1 MRMPEPGQRM
11 PAAQVHRPVLKGRQ
25 SVAGLWFSSEWLPEP
40 LRARRIVEAWRVGA
54 QLFRFAEGDLLRF
67 AAPVSLDCDR
77 LAGWPLRREGAAL
90 CSAELDRNERAALPM
105 ADIWLVQ
112 GGEVL
117 ALQLSQA
124 TPFDVSMWLDAGP
137 ALLDTFDC
145 REALPQPVVLDAE
158 GRSVRDVLGDAIPP
172 ASDEQLEFLKSMAER
187 ARDMEAR
194 RGVMKTGAPAR
205 RASGPTGWAGSGN
218 VHKWWGWALVALALL
233 AFFLSGGKQ
242 APSSVDLT
250 KPSASRH
257 EPSMQL
263 DASSIGVAIATLLIV
278 ALVIWAMT
286 RVEARRARQSKGGRP
301 ASKPATSAR
310 PAPSP
315 SSPSPS
321 LKPRGNATPLRSRW
335 RDWMARMAIASQLS
349 KLLGRQQAAYMRR
362 MLKMFDDGD
371 LMEALRHAI
380 PLGGEGHDV
389 GQAFGTPGRRDS
401 LSLNGSNGPR
411 SGIYVDDNFQEHLR
425 QLYRKSFE
433 KLDRDG
439 RIDEAVFVLAELLQV
454 RQEALDYLEKHQRHA
469 QAAELALGWDRP
481 SEVIVR
487 LLCLAGDWR
496 RAIAVARR
504 DNAFANA
511 VLQLQ
516 AKWPEMANRLREEWG
531 EALAQRGEWLKAVDA
546 VWPVPA
552 AREKAVAWLLA
563 AEAAD
568 GRLAARAL
576 VQRALL
582 LPDTLDACAERLRAL
597 RDDPLLHRE
606 RAALASELLA
616 VASHT
621 ATSRGLMAVLMPA
634 LLADHAGGHGRLDKK
649 AFQALLRLNA
659 DPLLQADMPGGEMPG
674 FQARPLVKQP
684 RPLVLDAPAA
694 GAHAVHDAALL
705 DDGRYL
711 LALGEAGAV
720 MTDTTGHVL
729 ARFAAPAYRL
739 VPAYSGQV
747 ALALA
752 QRDGLW
758 RVSRLDLVQRQ
769 IDDLGFAAIDHFVT
783 EFDGI
788 GWTVARGNRIQV
800 LDTGRSLQD
809 VLWQVADLPGE
820 VVELTATRH
829 LEQFVVHDD
838 VLGPS
843 LWRYQCELRRL
854 LSRERMDFSAI
865 PMSKHMLHPQLGA
878 FRLLGETEEGGTLC
892 LRWRVVAGIEGV
904 VRVPDHADAPE
915 GTALGFWVDGD
926 WLVMLRSASGNC
938 TLQWLVLGGGRAA
951 ATLAWPDGEPGMRA
965 VANGWLVFD
974 GQGRVLHLDTE
985 RSVATGFAIR

>member
-1 MRMPEPGQRM
+1 MRLPEPEQRM
-11 PAAQVHRPVLKGRQ
+11 PAAQVRYPVLKGRQ
-25 SVAGLWFSSEWLPEP
+25 AVAGLWFSSDWLAEP
-40 LRARRIVEAWRVGA
+40 LRAHRVVEAWRVGS
-54 QLFRFAEGDLLRF
+54 QLFRFAQGDLLRF
-67 AAPVSLDCDR
+67 AAPVSLDCER
-77 LAGWPLRREGAAL
+77 LAGWPLRREGATL
-90 CSAELDRNERAALPM
+90 CSAELDADERAALPV

-124 TPFDVSMWLDAGP
+124 TPFDASMWLDVGP

-145 REALPQPVVLDAE
+145 REALPPPVVLEAE
-158 GRSVRDVLGDAIPP
+158 GRTVREVLGDAIPP

-187 ARDMEAR
+187 ARDLEAR
-194 RGVMKTGAPAR
+194 RGVTRAGAAAPRASSHTGAGR
-205 RASGPTGWAGSGN
+205 GY
-218 VHKWWGWALVALALL
+218 KLWGWVLVALVLL
-233 AFFLSGGKQ
+233 GLFLSGGNQ
-242 APSSVDLT
+242 APSPMDLA
-250 KPSASRH
+250 KPTASRH
-257 EPSMQL
+257 EPSSQL

-278 ALVIWAMT
+278 GLVIWAMT
-286 RVEARRARQSKGGRP
+286 RVEARRARPPRGSRPVPASTRP
-301 ASKPATSAR
+301 A

-315 SSPSPS
+315 SSSSS
-321 LKPRGNATPLRSRW
+321 LKPRGNARPLRSRW
-335 RDWMARMAIASQLS
+335 RDWMARMAVASQLS

-380 PLGGEGHDV
+380 PLGGEAGDI

-401 LSLNGSNGPR
+401 LSLNGATGPR
-411 SGIYVDDNFQEHLR
+411 SGIYIDDNFQEHLR

-454 RQEALDYLEKHQRHA
+454 RQEALDYLEKHQRYA
-469 QAAELALGWDRP
+469 QAAELALGWDHP
-481 SEVIVR
+481 PEVIVR

-511 VLQLQ
+511 VMQLQ

-546 VWPVPA
+546 VWPTAA

-621 ATSRGLMAVLMPA
+621 ATSRSLMAVLMPA
-634 LLADHAGGHGRLDKK
+634 LLADHVGGHGRMEKK

-674 FQARPLVKQP
+674 FQVRPLAKLP
-684 RPLVLDAPAA
+684 RPLALDAPAA

-720 MTDTTGHVL
+720 MTDTTGRVL

-739 VPAYSGQV
+739 VPAYSGQI

-769 IDDLGFAAIDHFVT
+769 IDDLGFAAIDHFAN

-788 GWTVARGNRIQV
+788 GWTVSRGDRIQV

-809 VLWQVADLPGE
+809 VLWQVTDLPGE

-843 LWRYQCELRRL
+843 LWRYQRELRRL
-854 LSRERMDFSAI
+854 LSREPMDFSAI
-865 PMSKHMLHPQLGA
+865 PMSKHMLHPQSGA
-878 FRLLGETEEGGTLC
+878 FRLLGETDESGTLC
-892 LRWRVVAGIEGV
+892 LRWRVVAGIEGE
-904 VRVPDHADAPE
+904 VRVPDHANARED
-915 GTALGFWVDGD
+915 TTLGFWVDGD
-926 WLVMLRSASGNC
+926 WLVMLRSTPGNG
-938 TLQWLVLGGGRAA
+938 TVQWLDLRGGRAA
-951 ATLAWPDGEPGMRA
+951 ATMEWPDGKLGMRA
-965 VANGWLVFD
+965 VVNGWLLFD
-974 GQGRVLHLDTE
+974 DQGRVLHLDTE
-985 RSVATGFAIR
+985 RSVAIGFAIR

>member
-1 MRMPEPGQRM
+1 
-11 PAAQVHRPVLKGRQ
+11 
-25 SVAGLWFSSEWLPEP
+25 
-40 LRARRIVEAWRVGA
+40 
-54 QLFRFAEGDLLRF
+54 
-67 AAPVSLDCDR
+67 
-77 LAGWPLRREGAAL
+77 
-90 CSAELDRNERAALPM
+90 
-105 ADIWLVQ
+105 
-112 GGEVL
+112 
-117 ALQLSQA
+117 
-124 TPFDVSMWLDAGP
+124 
-137 ALLDTFDC
+137 
-145 REALPQPVVLDAE
+145 
-158 GRSVRDVLGDAIPP
+158 
-172 ASDEQLEFLKSMAER
+172 
-187 ARDMEAR
+187 
-194 RGVMKTGAPAR
+194 
-205 RASGPTGWAGSGN
+205 
-218 VHKWWGWALVALALL
+218 
-233 AFFLSGGKQ
+233 
-242 APSSVDLT
+242 
-250 KPSASRH
+250 
-257 EPSMQL
+257 MQL
-263 DASSIGVAIATLLIV
+263 DASSIWVAIATLLIV

-301 ASKPATSAR
+301 VPAAKPAASAR
-310 PAPSP
+310 PAPAP
-315 SSPSPS
+315 SRAPSS
-321 LKPRGNATPLRSRW
+321 LKPRGNARPLRSRW

-349 KLLGRQQAAYMRR
+349 KLLGRQQAAYMQR

-380 PLGGEGHDV
+380 PLGGDTQDV

-401 LSLNGSNGPR
+401 LSLNGSTGPR
-411 SGIYVDDNFQEHLR
+411 SGIYIDDNFQEHLR

-454 RQEALDYLEKHQRHA
+454 RQEALDYLEKHQRYA

-481 SEVIVR
+481 PEVIVR

-496 RAIAVARR
+496 RAVAVARR

-516 AKWPEMANRLREEWG
+516 PKWPEMANRLREEWG

-546 VWPVPA
+546 VWPVAA

-606 RAALASELLA
+606 RAALAGELLS

-634 LLADHAGGHGRLDKK
+634 LLADHAGGHGRMDKK

-674 FQARPLVKQP
+674 FQVRPLAKLP

-711 LALGEAGAV
+711 LALGEGGAV
-720 MTDTTGHVL
+720 MIDSMGRVL

-769 IDDLGFAAIDHFVT
+769 IDDLGFAAIDHFAS

-843 LWRYQCELRRL
+843 LWRYQRELRRL
-854 LSRERMDFSAI
+854 LSREPMDFSAI

-892 LRWRVVAGIEGV
+892 LRWRVVAGIEGA

-926 WLVMLRSASGNC
+926 WLVMLRSAPGNF
-938 TLQWLVLGGGRAA
+938 TVQWLALRGGQTA
-951 ATLAWPDGEPGMRA
+951 ATIAWPDGEPGMRA
-965 VANGWLVFD
+965 VANGWLLFD
-974 GQGRVLHLDTE
+974 AQGRVLHLNTE
-985 RSVATGFAIR
+985 HSVATGFAIR

>member
-1 MRMPEPGQRM
+1 MQRPEHEGVRM
-11 PAAQVHRPVLKGRQ
+11 PAAEVRHPVLKGWQ
-25 SVAGLWFSSEWLPEP
+25 QVAALWFSSDWLAEP
-40 LRARRIVEAWRVGA
+40 LRAPRIVEAWRAGA
-54 QLFRFAEGDLLRF
+54 QLFRFTQGDLLRF
-67 AAPVSLDCDR
+67 AAPISLDCDR
-77 LAGWPLRREGAAL
+77 LAGWPLRREGATL
-90 CSAELDRNERAALPM
+90 CSAELDASERAALPL

-117 ALQLSQA
+117 ALRLSQA
-124 TPFDVSMWLDAGP
+124 AHFDVSTWFDAGP

-145 REALPQPVVLDAE
+145 RETLSEPVVLDAD

-172 ASDEQLEFLKSMAER
+172 ASSEQLEFLKTMAER

-194 RGVMKTGAPAR
+194 RSVMAPGAPAPAPR
-205 RASGPTGWAGSGN
+205 PGGN
-218 VHKWWGWALVALALL
+218 ADNGYRWWGWALAALVLL
-233 AFFLSGGKQ
+233 GFFFFGGNQ
-242 APSSVDLT
+242 APPPVDLA
-250 KPSASRH
+250 KPGASRH
-257 EPSMQL
+257 EPSAQL
-263 DASSIGVAIATLLIV
+263 DASSIRVAIVTLLIV

-301 ASKPATSAR
+301 VPAAKPASVR
-310 PAPSP
+310 PALAPSP
-315 SSPSPS
+315 SSSS
-321 LKPRGNATPLRSRW
+321 LKPRGNARPLRSRW
-335 RDWMARMAIASQLS
+335 RDWLARMAIASQIS

-380 PLGGEGHDV
+380 PLGGEAHDV

-401 LSLNGSNGPR
+401 LSLNGSTGPR
-411 SGIYVDDNFQEHLR
+411 SSIYLDDNFQDHLR

-433 KLDRDG
+433 KLNRDG
-439 RIDEAVFVLAELLQV
+439 RIDEAVFVLAELLQS
-454 RQEALDYLEKHQRHA
+454 RQEALDYLEKHQRYA

-481 SEVIVR
+481 PEVIVR

-511 VLQLQ
+511 VMQLQ

-531 EALAQRGEWLKAVDA
+531 QSLAQRGEWLRAVDA
-546 VWPVPA
+546 VWPVAA
-552 AREKAVAWLLA
+552 AREQAIAWLLA

-582 LPDTLDACAERLRAL
+582 LPDTLDACSERLRAL
-597 RDDPLLHRE
+597 RDAPLLHRE

-616 VASHT
+616 AADHN
-621 ATSRGLMAVLMPA
+621 ATSRGLVAVLAPA
-634 LLADHAGGHGRLDKK
+634 LIADHAGGHGRMDKRS
-649 AFQALLRLNA
+649 FQSLLRIHGDQMLR
-659 DPLLQADMPGGEMPG
+659 ADMPGGEMPG
-674 FQARPLVKQP
+674 FEARPLSARSTVLP
-684 RPLVLDAPAA
+684 LDAPSA
-694 GAHAVHDAALL
+694 GVHAVHDAVLL

-720 MTDTTGHVL
+720 MTDSAGHVL
-729 ARFAAPAYRL
+729 ARFAVPAYRL
-739 VPAYSGQV
+739 VPAHSGQV

-769 IDDLGFAAIDHFVT
+769 IDDLGHFAIAHFAG

-829 LEQFVVHDD
+829 IERFVVHDD

-843 LWRYQCELRRL
+843 LWSYQCQPRRL
-854 LSRERMDFSAI
+854 LSRAAMDFSAI
-865 PMSKHMLHPQLGA
+865 PMSKHMLHPQFGA
-878 FRLLGETEEGGTLC
+878 FRLLGEIDDNGALC
-892 LRWRVVAGIEGV
+892 LRWRVMQNMEGEI
-904 VRVPDHADAPE
+904 RLPDHKDAPE
-915 GTALGFWVDGD
+915 GTTLGFWVEHD
-926 WLVMLRSASGNC
+926 WLVMVRSMPGNC
-938 TLQWLVLGGGRAA
+938 SVQWHNLRGGRVAA
-951 ATLAWPDGEPGMRA
+951 AMTWPGAEVGVRA
-965 VANGWLVFD
+965 VADGWLLFD
-974 GQGRVLHLDTE
+974 AQGRVLHLDTG
-985 RSVATGFAIR
+985 RSVTTGFSVR

>member
-1 MRMPEPGQRM
+1 MLFPERMS
-11 PAAQVHRPVLKGRQ
+11 AAEVRHPVLKGRQ
-25 SVAGLWFSSEWLPEP
+25 QVAGLWFSSDWLAEP
-40 LRARRIVEAWRVGA
+40 LRARRIVEAWRAGA
-54 QLFRFAEGDLLRF
+54 QLFRFAHGDLLRF

-77 LAGWPLRREGAAL
+77 LAGWPLRREGATL
-90 CSAELDRNERAALPM
+90 CSAELDATERAALPS
-105 ADIWLVQ
+105 ADVWLVQ

-124 TPFDVSMWLDAGP
+124 VPFDVSTWLDAGP

-145 REALPQPVVLDAE
+145 REALPEPVVLDTD
-158 GRSVRDVLGDAIPP
+158 GRSVRDVLGDAIAP
-172 ASDEQLEFLKSMAER
+172 ASSEQLDFLKAMAER

-194 RGVMKTGAPAR
+194 RSVMKPGTPAPR
-205 RASGPTGWAGSGN
+205 PRGNASGGN
-218 VHKWWGWALVALALL
+218 GFKWWGWVLAALILL
-233 AFFLSGGKQ
+233 GLFFSGGNQ
-242 APSSVDLT
+242 SPSPVDLA
-250 KPSASRH
+250 KPSVARAEAST
-257 EPSMQL
+257 PL
-263 DASSIGVAIATLLIV
+263 DASSICVAIVTLLIV

-286 RVEARRARQSKGGRP
+286 RVEARRARQAKGGRP
-301 ASKPATSAR
+301 VPAAKPTPGR
-310 PAPSP
+310 PAPAAP
-315 SSPSPS
+315 SSSS
-321 LKPRGNATPLRSRW
+321 LKPRGNTRTMRSRW
-335 RDWMARMAIASQLS
+335 RDWLARMAIASQVS

-380 PLGGEGHDV
+380 PLGGDADDG
-389 GQAFGTPGRRDS
+389 GQAFGAPGRRDS
-401 LSLNGSNGPR
+401 LSLNGSIGPR
-411 SGIYVDDNFQEHLR
+411 SSIYLDDSFQNHLR
-425 QLYRKSFE
+425 ELYRKSFE

-439 RIDEAVFVLAELLQV
+439 RIDEAVFVLAELLQSH
-454 RQEALDYLEKHQRHA
+454 QEALDYLEKHQRFV

-481 SEVIVR
+481 PEVIVR

-511 VLQLQ
+511 VMQLQ

-531 EALAQRGEWLKAVDA
+531 QSLAERGEWLQAVEA
-546 VWPVPA
+546 VWPVAA
-552 AREKAVAWLLA
+552 AREQAIAWLLA

-597 RDDPLLHRE
+597 RDAPLLHRE

-616 VASHT
+616 VT
-621 ATSRGLMAVLMPA
+621 DQNITSRGLVAVLAPA
-634 LLADHAGGHGRLDKK
+634 LIADHAGGHGRMDKRS
-649 AFQALLRLNA
+649 FQSLLRIHDDQMLR
-659 DPLLQADMPGGEMPG
+659 ADMPGGEMPG
-674 FQARPLVKQP
+674 FEP
-684 RPLVLDAPAA
+684 RPLAARSNVLTLDAPSA
-694 GAHAVHDAALL
+694 GAHAVHDATLL

-720 MTDTTGHVL
+720 MTDSVGYVL
-729 ARFAAPAYRL
+729 ARFAVPAYRL
-739 VPAYSGQV
+739 VPAHSGQV

-758 RVSRLDLVQRQ
+758 RVSRLDLVQRK
-769 IDDLGFAAIDHFVT
+769 IDDLGLSAIAHFAS

-843 LWRYQCELRRL
+843 LWRYQCQPRRL
-854 LSRERMDFSAI
+854 SSRAAMDFSAV
-865 PMSKHMLHPQLGA
+865 PMSKHMLHPQFGA
-878 FRLLGETEEGGTLC
+878 FCLLGETDDDGALC
-892 LRWRVVAGIEGV
+892 LRWRVMQGLEGEI
-904 VRVPDHADAPE
+904 RLPNHKDAPE
-915 GTALGFWVDGD
+915 GTALGFWVEHD
-926 WLVMLRSASGNC
+926 WLVMVRAASGN
-938 TLQWLVLGGGRAA
+938 TSVQWFNLRGGRMAA
-951 ATLAWPDGEPGMRA
+951 AVMWPAGAEPGVRA
-965 VANGWLVFD
+965 VADGWLVFD
-974 GQGRVLHLDTE
+974 AQGRVLHLDTG
-985 RSVATGFAIR
+985 RSVTTGFSIR

>member
-1 MRMPEPGQRM
+1 MPLPENARM
-11 PAAQVHRPVLKGRQ
+11 PAAEVRHPVLKGRQ
-25 SVAGLWFSSEWLPEP
+25 QVAGLWFSSEWLAEP

-54 QLFRFAEGDLLRF
+54 QLFRFAQGDLLRF
-67 AAPVSLDCDR
+67 AAAVSLDCDQ
-77 LAGWPLRREGAAL
+77 LAGWPLRREGATL
-90 CSAELDRNERAALPM
+90 CSAELDPSERAALPM

-124 TPFDVSMWLDAGP
+124 TPFDASTWLDAGP

-145 REALPQPVVLDAE
+145 REALPDPVVLDAD
-158 GRSVRDVLGDAIPP
+158 GRTVRDVLGDAIPP
-172 ASDEQLEFLKSMAER
+172 ASDEQLEFLKTMAER

-194 RGVMKTGAPAR
+194 RSIVTPGVPATH
-205 RASGPTGWAGSGN
+205 PTGSTGGGY
-218 VHKWWGWALVALALL
+218 KWWGWGLVALVLL
-233 AFFLSGGKQ
+233 GLFLAGGNQ
-242 APSSVDLT
+242 GPSPVDLAP

-257 EPSMQL
+257 ETAPLL
-263 DASSIGVAIATLLIV
+263 DASSIRVALVTLLLV

-286 RVEARRARQSKGGRP
+286 RVEARRARQSKGVRPVP
-301 ASKPATSAR
+301 ASKPKPER
-310 PAPSP
+310 PTAAAPS
-315 SSPSPS
+315 SSSS
-321 LKPRGNATPLRSRW
+321 LRPRGSGRPLRSRW
-335 RDWMARMAIASQLS
+335 RDWMARMAIASHLS
-349 KLLGRQQAAYMRR
+349 KLLGRQQAAYMQR

-380 PLGGEGHDV
+380 PLGGETGDG

-401 LSLNGSNGPR
+401 LSLSGSLGP
-411 SGIYVDDNFQEHLR
+411 SSSIYLDSRFQDHLR

-454 RQEALDYLEKHQRHA
+454 RQEALDYLEKHQRYV

-481 SEVIVR
+481 PEVIVR

-511 VLQLQ
+511 VMQLQ

-531 EALAQRGEWLKAVDA
+531 QSLAQRGEWLQAVDA
-546 VWPVPA
+546 VWPVAA
-552 AREKAVAWLLA
+552 AREQAIAWLLA

-582 LPDTLDACAERLRAL
+582 LPDTLDACAERLQAL
-597 RDDPLLHRE
+597 RDAPLLHRE

-616 VASHT
+616 VADHN
-621 ATSRGLMAVLMPA
+621 ATSRGLVAVLAPA
-634 LLADHAGGHGRLDKK
+634 LIADHAGGHGRMDKRS
-649 AFQALLRLNA
+649 FQSLLRIHGDQMLR
-659 DPLLQADMPGGEMPG
+659 ADMPGGEMPG
-674 FQARPLVKQP
+674 FEARPLSARSTVLP
-684 RPLVLDAPAA
+684 LDAPSA
-694 GAHAVHDAALL
+694 GVHAVHDAALL

-720 MTDTTGHVL
+720 MTDSAGHVL
-729 ARFAAPAYRL
+729 ARFAVPAYRL
-739 VPAYSGQV
+739 VPAHSGQV

-769 IDDLGFAAIDHFVT
+769 IDDLGHFAIAHFAG

-809 VLWQVADLPGE
+809 VLWQVVDLPGE

-829 LEQFVVHDD
+829 IERFVVHDD

-843 LWRYQCELRRL
+843 LWSYQCQPRRL
-854 LSRERMDFSAI
+854 LSRAAMDFSAI
-865 PMSKHMLHPQLGA
+865 PMSKHMLHPQFGA
-878 FRLLGETEEGGTLC
+878 FRLLGEIDDNGALC
-892 LRWRVVAGIEGV
+892 LRWRVMQNMEGEI
-904 VRVPDHADAPE
+904 RLPDHKDAPE
-915 GTALGFWVDGD
+915 GTTLGFWVEHD
-926 WLVMLRSASGNC
+926 WLVMVRSMPGNC
-938 TLQWLVLGGGRAA
+938 TVQWHNLRGGRVAA
-951 ATLAWPDGEPGMRA
+951 AMTWPGAEVGVRA
-965 VANGWLVFD
+965 VADGWLLFD
-974 GQGRVLHLDTE
+974 AQGRVLHLDTG
-985 RSVATGFAIR
+985 RSVTTGFSVR